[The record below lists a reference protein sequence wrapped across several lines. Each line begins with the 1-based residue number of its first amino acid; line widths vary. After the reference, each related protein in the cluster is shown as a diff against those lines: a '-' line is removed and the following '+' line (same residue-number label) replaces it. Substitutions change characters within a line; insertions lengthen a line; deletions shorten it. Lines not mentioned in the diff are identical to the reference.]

1 MEPLDKQIIPGEQ
14 VAAAERWQ
22 LPEMD
27 DPDARPKGS
36 NALGYQP
43 DWYNTDEAETES
55 SDVEEEQPPLTLEE
69 IESIR
74 QAAYDD
80 GFAEGKEAGY
90 QAGFDEGR
98 VKGEEAGHAEGLEN
112 GRSEGLELG
121 RSWIEELSQQWQ
133 ELLDKLSHP
142 LTQVDH
148 QVEEQ
153 LVWMA
158 MQLAKAL
165 IKTDVHIAPDL
176 ILNALKDGIKQ
187 LPVAEEG
194 ISIEMHPD
202 DLEMVREIYG
212 EEECQNRG
220 WQLTAEPSLQRGDL
234 VLASTT
240 SSIDMFLEK
249 RIEQL
254 FRQFLRQNLELLS

>member
-1 MEPLDKQIIPGEQ
+1 MEPLDKLIISGEQ
-14 VAAAERWQ
+14 VSAADRWQ

-27 DPDARPKGS
+27 DPDAKPKGP

-43 DWYNTDEAETES
+43 DWYKEDSVETES

-69 IESIR
+69 IEAIR

-90 QAGFDEGR
+90 QAGFEEGR
-98 VKGEEAGHAEGLEN
+98 IKGEEEGHAEGLEK
-112 GRSEGLELG
+112 GRNDGMEVG
-121 RSWIEELSQQWQ
+121 RSWIEERSQQWQ
-133 ELLDKLSHP
+133 DLLDKLSHP
-142 LTQVDH
+142 LKQVDH

-176 ILNALKDGIKQ
+176 ILNALKDGVKQ

-202 DLEMVREIYG
+202 DLSMVREIFG

-234 VLASTT
+234 VLAGST
-240 SSIDMFLEK
+240 SSIDMLLEK
-249 RIEQL
+249 RIELL
-254 FRQFLRQNLELLS
+254 FRQFLRQNLELTS

>member
-121 RSWIEELSQQWQ
+121 RSWIEERSQQWQ
-133 ELLDKLSHP
+133 ELLDKLLGDGAAALALAS
-142 LTQVDH
+142 
-148 QVEEQ
+148 
-153 LVWMA
+153 
-158 MQLAKAL
+158 LAKIVDGRAQNGRG
-165 IKTDVHIAPDL
+165 VHAH
-176 ILNALKDGIKQ
+176 
-187 LPVAEEG
+187 VSVEG
-194 ISIEMHPD
+194 IVFCGQKGHGQIARYLFEAD
-202 DLEMVREIYG
+202 DIALFMKKRAQGRAVTG
-212 EEECQNRG
+212 QNNRG
-220 WQLTAEPSLQRGDL
+220 LRLL
-234 VLASTT
+234 VLCYAVNVRKVARGPVKEHDHAASAKEAANKYNANQPE
-240 SSIDMFLEK
+240 SDF
-249 RIEQL
+249 
-254 FRQFLRQNLELLS
+254 FP